1 MNLILLLVVTFLLWL
16 GYMLYKAYSGII
28 VELKEIREKCVT
40 TNSGKTKETF
50 KTPLNEKPIENELDK
65 IPGSMVKGLSTLLKM
80 MA

>member
-1 MNLILLLVVTFLLWL
+1 MNLIVLLVVSFLLWL

-28 VELKEIREKCVT
+28 VELKQIREKCVT
-40 TNSGKTKETF
+40 SKSKETF
-50 KTPLNEKPIENELDK
+50 KTNLNEKPIENELEK